1 MSIRSVTNTISS
13 VAGIASSVA
22 TKLGA
27 LSNSGGDNSAIRE
40 RYLNGFLGNT
50 SQFTPSVFA
59 RAFDEPT
66 YLTFRIEFDF
76 NRYSRVNQGST
87 TGEDYAAD
95 SFNYMPEPL
104 LALPD
109 GSKNPVETTSI
120 NNAFKVKDNFYSS
133 YRYLRDALG
142 EKRRAEML
150 KQFILSLHDIQYHYP
165 YYFTSVEG
173 LDSISSINTERGIR
187 LLDGDNNKLTIK
199 CLEGLDQ
206 KITQLMQLYRKA
218 AWDDVY
224 QRWILP
230 DMMRFFTLRIYV
242 SEMKLFHTTSKK
254 SNKKRGSFLIDMEST
269 GSLGARSRDALQS
282 SGNLLGG
289 LNNFLNSAAAISANM
304 LGDGSSITKVLND
317 ADSIVE
323 TVDTVLNSIRGD
335 LFLCDNAI
343 NEVMPTMCFECHM
356 CEFDI
361 SKTLSHI
368 SHLSSSKNGT
378 TPPEPELNIKVGRLV
393 EKMIFPLQKGLLL
406 EQDAY
411 KLGKSILNA
420 NFISDDYLKKEATHT
435 QEELAKEDGTADY
448 KPTAIS
454 YKHNRIN
461 SVYGG
466 KTSHDAFASSTS
478 PNSIDESYNPF
489 SPDKKTAAVSL
500 FTGLAGVFFTNLN
513 STAIDGEAAK
523 AAKERLSDTN
533 NYLQLGEAT
542 ADTVKRDLA
551 KGYSTLNDEFK
562 TVNDDISYSEA
573 VDDTVGRKIAKD
585 SSMLNDK
592 FKTVNNN
599 ISYSE
604 AVDDTVG
611 RGRAKDSS
619 MLDNE
624 YKTVN
629 DNVSYSEAIH
639 DTVGIKRVKDSSTL
653 NDNDASVNKNISYS
667 EAVNNT
673 TRRSSVISAISAPY
687 SPVSKTTIDGSII
700 DNVTRTSPTISGKA
714 LFDELDKA
722 VTSTAVSSTNKI
734 QDIVIENGA
743 DAVLSAATALKKTI
757 DFFSDNEEIKSMA
770 TSKEQQETVTN
781 DLMLSA
787 LETISLSTATDPNSK
802 ALKDLATVMLED
814 AEFSLATSKGYS
826 DKISKTPFVKDPG
839 VSSATS
845 GKLKF
850 NTGTDSF
857 SYLNN

>member
-13 VAGIASSVA
+13 VAGIAESVA

-27 LSNSGGDNSAIRE
+27 LSNRGGDNSAIRE

-76 NRYSRVNQGST
+76 NRYAQVNQGST
-87 TGEDYAAD
+87 TSKDYSAD

-109 GSKNPVETTSI
+109 GTKNEFETNSI
-120 NNAFKVKDNFYSS
+120 DNAFKVKDNFYSA

-187 LLDGDNNKLTIK
+187 LLDGDNKLTIK
-199 CLEGLDQ
+199 CLEGLDL

-242 SEMKLFHTTSKK
+242 SEMKLFHTTSKT

-269 GSLGARSRDALQS
+269 GSLAARSRDALQS

-304 LGDGSSITKVLND
+304 LGDGSAITRVLSD
-317 ADSIVE
+317 ANSIVD

-343 NEVMPTMCFECHM
+343 NEVMPTLCFECHM

-361 SKTLSHI
+361 SNTLSHI
-368 SHLSSSKNGT
+368 SNLSSSKNGT

-411 KLGKSILNA
+411 KLGKNILNA
-420 NFISDDYLKKEATHT
+420 NFINDDYLKKEATHT
-435 QEELAKEDGTADY
+435 QEELAKEDGAADY

-454 YKHNRIN
+454 HKNNRIN

-466 KTSHDAFASSTS
+466 KTSHDAYSSS
-478 PNSIDESYNPF
+478 ISANAIDESYNPF

-500 FTGLAGVFFTNLN
+500 FSGLAGVFFTNLN
-513 STAIDGEAAK
+513 STAIDGEVATATR
-523 AAKERLSDTN
+523 EQLTN
-533 NYLQLGEAT
+533 TDSSLQPSEAT
-542 ADTVKRDLA
+542 ANVVKRNLVKA
-551 KGYSTLNDEFK
+551 YSTLD
-562 TVNDDISYSEA
+562 S
-573 VDDTVGRKIAKD
+573 VDTSI
-585 SSMLNDK
+585 
-592 FKTVNNN
+592 
-599 ISYSE
+599 
-604 AVDDTVG
+604 
-611 RGRAKDSS
+611 
-619 MLDNE
+619 
-624 YKTVN
+624 N
-629 DNVSYSEAIH
+629 DNVSHSEA
-639 DTVGIKRVKDSSTL
+639 VNNENDSSILRSYGTL
-653 NDNDASVNKNISYS
+653 DSVDRVINDNASYS

-673 TRRSSVISAISAPY
+673 TRRKSVISAMSEPY
-687 SPVSKTTIDGSII
+687 SPTPKPTIEGTVI
-700 DNVTRTSPTISGKA
+700 DNVTRTTHEVSGEA
-714 LFDELDKA
+714 LFDESHIPG
-722 VTSTAVSSTNKI
+722 TSTAESSKNKI
-734 QDIVIENGA
+734 QAIVDENGA

-757 DFFSDNEEIKSMA
+757 DFFNENEEIKSMA
-770 TSKEQQETVTN
+770 TSKEQQERVTN

-787 LETISLSTATDPNSK
+787 IETISLSTATDPNSK
-802 ALKDLATVMLED
+802 ALKDLATLMLED
-814 AEFSLATSKGYS
+814 AEVSLATSKGYS
-826 DKISKTPFVKDPG
+826 DKISKTPIIKDPG

-845 GKLKF
+845 GKVKF